1 MNASGVWKSL
11 SALRAA
17 GPYLLIELILP
28 GGTLVAFLLWLV
40 RRCTREGFG
49 GLRAFL
55 PVRKP
60 SQAILEVRSDAAPAP
75 AAAPL
80 GPYSPAVR

>member
-11 SALRAA
+11 LALRAA

-28 GGTLVAFLLWLV
+28 GGTLVAFLLWLL
-40 RRCTREGFG
+40 RRFKREGFG

-55 PVRKP
+55 SVRKP
-60 SQAILEVRSDAAPAP
+60 SPTILEARSGDAP